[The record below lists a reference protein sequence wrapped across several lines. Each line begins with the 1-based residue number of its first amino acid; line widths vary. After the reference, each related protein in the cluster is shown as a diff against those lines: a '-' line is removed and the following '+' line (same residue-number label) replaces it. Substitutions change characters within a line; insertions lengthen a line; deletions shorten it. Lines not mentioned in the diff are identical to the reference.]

1 MARST
6 RCRRACTA
14 RVAPSQRAV
23 ATPRS
28 SPSSTTDS
36 DQERAPPMTT
46 TLTETDAF
54 PAVTIPAGGEA
65 RSITSL
71 AGAFQSLTSRTAW
84 LIARLREFYDNT
96 AGTGGVFALRTA
108 ASIADMKALHLARP
122 HGAICMVP

>member
-1 MARST
+1 
-6 RCRRACTA
+6 
-14 RVAPSQRAV
+14 
-23 ATPRS
+23 
-28 SPSSTTDS
+28 
-36 DQERAPPMTT
+36 MTT

-108 ASIADMKALHLARP
+108 ASIADMKALHLAFFDGCLRGKGP
-122 HGAICMVP
+122 GLVAPSARIYVTGANVWRTFDTYPPLAATPRLLSESV